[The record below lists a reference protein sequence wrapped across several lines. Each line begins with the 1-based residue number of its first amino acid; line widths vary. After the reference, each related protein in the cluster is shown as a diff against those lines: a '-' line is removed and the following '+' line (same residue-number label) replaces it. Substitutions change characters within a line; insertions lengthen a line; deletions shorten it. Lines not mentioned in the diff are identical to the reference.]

1 MNRSITRTVTRGL
14 VAAALGGAALFAS
27 TGTALA
33 DGTQYDGQEC
43 GGHTLF
49 DVYYQ
54 MIDGGPVFEYVPVGS
69 C

>member
-14 VAAALGGAALFAS
+14 LAAALAGAALFAS

-33 DGTQYDGQEC
+33 DGTQYGGQEC
-43 GGHTLF
+43 GGHTLY

-54 MIDGGPVFEYVPVGS
+54 MID
-69 C
+69 